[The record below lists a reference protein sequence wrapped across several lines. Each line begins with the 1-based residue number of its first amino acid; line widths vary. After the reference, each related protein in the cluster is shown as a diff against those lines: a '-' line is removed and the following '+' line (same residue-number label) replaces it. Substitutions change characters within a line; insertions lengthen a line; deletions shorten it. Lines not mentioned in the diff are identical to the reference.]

1 MFDQIHVACSIDR
14 IITKVL
20 VIEDNAS
27 NIKLI
32 RDLLEATSYEIIRA
46 FSAEEAIKKAEKEK
60 TVFILMDISLHGMDG
75 LTATKALKS
84 NHVTAHVPVVALTA
98 HAMKDDESKA
108 KEAGCDAYLLK
119 PIDTKAFY
127 RTLADIVREPPIL
140 G

>member
-75 LTATKALKS
+75 LYINGLGKTDTGLSAKA
-84 NHVTAHVPVVALTA
+84 ALN
-98 HAMKDDESKA
+98 
-108 KEAGCDAYLLK
+108 
-119 PIDTKAFY
+119 
-127 RTLADIVREPPIL
+127 L
-140 G
+140 GK